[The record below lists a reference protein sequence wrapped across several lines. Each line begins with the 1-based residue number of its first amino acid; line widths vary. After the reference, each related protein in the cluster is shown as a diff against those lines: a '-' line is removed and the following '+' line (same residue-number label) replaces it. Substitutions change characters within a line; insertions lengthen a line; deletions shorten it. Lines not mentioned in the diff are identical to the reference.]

1 MKPLAGIRIL
11 DFTWAQQGP
20 YATVML
26 SDMGAEIIK
35 VEHRHGERGRWA
47 ASGQPQPV
55 PYFVAHDRGKNSV
68 TLDVRKPEAR
78 AIVMKF
84 VERVDVVVSNMRP
97 GAMAKLG
104 LAYGDLRT
112 ANDQIIYARASTFG
126 PNGERTTL
134 PGNDIIGQ
142 ANGGIMTKTGPP
154 GSPPMPAGA
163 AIADQIGAM
172 HLCTGIL
179 GALVH
184 RERHGEGCEVDVS
197 LYGSQI
203 ALQAWEINTESML
216 GETSAKVGSG
226 HPLITPRG
234 VWRAFETGDGHIV
247 LGGVN
252 TPRFQGLCEAMG
264 LPDLA
269 DAYPS
274 DLARAEGIDDINTR
288 LEVRFREEPTDYWL
302 PRFEQHD
309 VIGAAVQ
316 SYGDILRDPQ
326 ARANGY
332 VTPIEHPHYGQIA
345 IVGSAIQYN
354 GEPTILQGPPPEL
367 GGHTETY
374 LEELGYGW
382 DEIRAL
388 REAEVI

>member
-35 VEHRHGERGRWA
+35 VEHRQGERGRWA

-104 LAYGDLRT
+104 LAYDDLRT

-216 GETSAKVGSG
+216 
-226 HPLITPRG
+226 RG
-234 VWRAFETGDGHIV
+234 
-247 LGGVN
+247 
-252 TPRFQGLCEAMG
+252 
-264 LPDLA
+264 
-269 DAYPS
+269 
-274 DLARAEGIDDINTR
+274 LARKDY
-288 LEVRFREEPTDYWL
+288 LKVRQED
-302 PRFEQHD
+302 
-309 VIGAAVQ
+309 
-316 SYGDILRDPQ
+316 
-326 ARANGY
+326 
-332 VTPIEHPHYGQIA
+332 
-345 IVGSAIQYN
+345 
-354 GEPTILQGPPPEL
+354 
-367 GGHTETY
+367 
-374 LEELGYGW
+374 
-382 DEIRAL
+382 
-388 REAEVI
+388 

>member
-35 VEHRHGERGRWA
+35 VEHREGERGRWA
-47 ASGQPQPV
+47 TSGQPQPV

-97 GAMAKLG
+97 GAMSKLG
-104 LAYGDLRT
+104 LAYDDLRS
-112 ANDQIIYARASTFG
+112 ANDQIIYARASAFG
-126 PNGERTTL
+126 PSGERTTL

-142 ANGGIMTKTGPP
+142 ASGGIMTKTGPP
-154 GSPPMPAGA
+154 GSQPMPAGA

-184 RERHGEGCEVDVS
+184 RERNGEGCEVDVS

-203 ALQAWEINTESML
+203 ALQAWEIDTESML
-216 GETSAKVGSG
+216 GETSEKVGPG

-234 VWRAFETGDGHIV
+234 VWRAFETADGHIV

-252 TPRFQGLCEAMG
+252 TPRFTGLCESMG
-264 LPDLA
+264 LPELA
-269 DAYPS
+269 DAYPD
-274 DLARAEGIDDINTR
+274 DLARAEGIDDIFAR
-288 LEVRFREEPTDYWL
+288 LGARFQQEPNDYWL

-332 VTPIEHPHYGQIA
+332 VTPIEHPHYGTIE
-345 IVGSAIQYN
+345 IGGSAIQYN
-354 GEPTILQGPPPEL
+354 GEPTIPQGPPPEL
-367 GGHTETY
+367 GAHTETY
-374 LEELGYGW
+374 LEELGYSW
-382 DEIRAL
+382 DEISAL